1 MDGIANF
8 DTNMGMAALQQMR
21 ASQSETVTRRL
32 TAQHHG
38 TGAGA
43 GADAAAR
50 KTANEFESMFLSQML
65 EHMSTGIKTDGPFGG
80 GQGEA
85 MFRSL
90 LNQEYAGLLTKQGG
104 IGIADHIYRQ
114 ILALQE
120 V

>member
-1 MDGIANF
+1 MTDIAAMGANTGI
-8 DTNMGMAALQQMR
+8 MAVQNMR
-21 ASQSETVTRRL
+21 AGQSEALARRL
-32 TAQHHG
+32 HTLPQRQ
-38 TGAGA
+38 

-80 GQGEA
+80 GQGEE

-90 LNQEYAGLLTKQGG
+90 LNQEYAGMLTKRGG
-104 IGIADHIYRQ
+104 IGIADHVYRQ

-120 V
+120 A